1 MASED
6 GTKASSTVGHS
17 VVNECQQILVF
28 IGNEKRT

>member
-6 GTKASSTVGHS
+6 GTKASSTVGH
-17 VVNECQQILVF
+17 NECQQILVF